1 MEVIELSD
9 VETYD
14 ADDFLK
20 DTEVIKISDMEV
32 DKNNKDQASFKKLY

>member
-32 DKNNKDQASFKKLY
+32 DKDNKDQVSFKKLY